1 MVHLN
6 VHLNWEQSA
15 HGVYYNYNGYSF
27 EVRAIRNERYKY
39 VWNPQDINELY
50 DLDSDSHEMTNLANR
65 PETET
70 IEQDLH
76 TQLIVWLDKIGDD
89 LPPPARPT
97 FTRRH
102 NHRDRRTRTITMR
115 ETLALDGNWQ
125 VIYDHD
131 NKGRTLSLL
140 HRENSIATRT
150 WSRLQF
156 LHTSKNSSK
165 IMKVSPV
172 MEKPS
177 YSHLTSKTT
186 PFAYTLKPSTIAQK
200 SGATAKQSVHM
211 KVDTSV
217 LNFKSMTF

>member
-1 MVHLN
+1 MSTSTY
-6 VHLNWEQSA
+6 NWEQSA

-50 DLDSDSHEMTNLANR
+50 DFDSDSHEMTNLANL

-76 TQLIVWLDKIGDD
+76 TQLIVWLNKIGDD

-115 ETLALDGNWQ
+115 ETLALDGN
-125 VIYDHD
+125 
-131 NKGRTLSLL
+131 
-140 HRENSIATRT
+140 
-150 WSRLQF
+150 
-156 LHTSKNSSK
+156 
-165 IMKVSPV
+165 
-172 MEKPS
+172 
-177 YSHLTSKTT
+177 
-186 PFAYTLKPSTIAQK
+186 
-200 SGATAKQSVHM
+200 
-211 KVDTSV
+211 
-217 LNFKSMTF
+217 